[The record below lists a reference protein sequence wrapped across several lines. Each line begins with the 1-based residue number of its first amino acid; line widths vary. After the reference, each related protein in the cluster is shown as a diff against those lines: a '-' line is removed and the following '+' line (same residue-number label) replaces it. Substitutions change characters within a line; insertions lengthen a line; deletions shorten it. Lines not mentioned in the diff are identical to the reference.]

1 MQVDA
6 QRIPADVPYM
16 EVRAKAKPVE
26 VKPDKPAPE
35 EAKQAKREFVDVGKL
50 KAAVDLTNEAI
61 RITNYHLEFK
71 FHENSGRY
79 QVKVVDTESQQVIRE
94 IPAERMLEFSASI
107 KQMLDQALGI
117 LVDETA

>member
-16 EVRAKAKPVE
+16 EVRAKAKPVA

-35 EAKQAKREFVDVGKL
+35 EAKREAVDVGKL
-50 KAAVDLTNEAI
+50 KAAVNLTNEAI
-61 RITNYHLEFK
+61 RMTNYHLEFK
-71 FHENSGRY
+71 LHESSGRY

>member
-1 MQVDA
+1 MHVDA
-6 QRIPADVPYM
+6 QRIAADVPYM

-26 VKPDKPAPE
+26 VKPEKPAPK
-35 EAKQAKREFVDVGKL
+35 EAKEAKPEFVDVGKL
-50 KAAVDLTNEAI
+50 KAAVELSNEAI

-79 QVKVVDTESQQVIRE
+79 QVKVVNTESQQDIRA